1 MQLQDSGFTSRG
13 LRTQSNRR
21 RQIVQALHKTL
32 SGLQGSKASVGPHPE
47 RRIQVLKKL
56 KPPKLR
62 WESQPWAAG
71 FALDPF
77 VVAAALSAADVLKH
91 LNSTRYSTAPH
102 SR

>member
-1 MQLQDSGFTSRG
+1 M
-13 LRTQSNRR
+13 
-21 RQIVQALHKTL
+21 QALHKTL